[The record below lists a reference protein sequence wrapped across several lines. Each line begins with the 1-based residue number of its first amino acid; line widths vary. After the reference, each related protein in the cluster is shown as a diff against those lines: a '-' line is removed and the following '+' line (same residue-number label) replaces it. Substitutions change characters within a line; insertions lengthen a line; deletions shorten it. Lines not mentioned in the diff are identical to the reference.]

1 MDTAEKL
8 MRNEQQRKLENF
20 RNLNKSVKKG
30 AILFTGSS
38 LMEMFPVEDFLRE
51 DKSGLTIY
59 NRGIGGFVTDDMLQS
74 MEEQIFALEPS
85 AIFINIGTND
95 ISDSTRPFPE
105 VLSHLITNYEKI
117 LKQIRD
123 RLPGAKVFVMA
134 YYPVCTTGRETE
146 PVFINRNNRNLP
158 IANKAFKDLAER
170 MGCCYIDVN
179 DGLTDENGM
188 LKEAFTID
196 GIHMYPSGYRV
207 VWNNLR
213 PFLYALS

>member
-1 MDTAEKL
+1 
-8 MRNEQQRKLENF
+8 
-20 RNLNKSVKKG
+20 
-30 AILFTGSS
+30 
-38 LMEMFPVEDFLRE
+38 
-51 DKSGLTIY
+51 
-59 NRGIGGFVTDDMLQS
+59 

-146 PVFINRNNRNLP
+146 PVFINRNNRNLL
-158 IANKAFKDLAER
+158 IANKAVKDLAER

-196 GIHMYPSGYRV
+196 GIHMYPNGYRV